1 MGLSV
6 VAVPY
11 RYDELRDGL
20 GLGPD
25 ALFEDGLIASLRA
38 INVEVSDPVEALLP
52 DDERVEGP
60 IAANIGRLGAHVGR
74 HVAQGCEDGAKVLVL
89 AGDDTASVGVIAG
102 LQLARGAGHRV
113 GIVWFDA
120 HGDFNTPE
128 TSVSNILAGMPLAI
142 LAGLA
147 GPLWRESAM
156 LAATVPTDRMVIA
169 GVRELDD
176 AEEQLLRS
184 TDVQIL
190 RHAESLSGRTFA
202 DAVERLAEKVDDI
215 YMHIDLDVLDPSLVP
230 SSSTPSPRGMT
241 LENMEKLMD
250 QAFATTKV
258 AVVGVAGLNPRA
270 GQRGATSTKSARDL
284 LVAAIPRWMNA
295 GEGQPTTD
303 VAR

>member
-1 MGLSV
+1 MMGLSL

-11 RYDELRDGL
+11 RYDELHDGL
-20 GLGPD
+20 GLGPG
-25 ALFEDGLIASLRA
+25 ALLDGGLVVALRQA
-38 INVEVSDPVEALLP
+38 GVEVSDPVEVRLP
-52 DDERVEGP
+52 EDERIDGP

-74 HVAQGCEDGAKVLVL
+74 HVSEACEGEGRVLVL
-89 AGDDTASVGVIAG
+89 AGDDTTSVGVIAG
-102 LQLARGAGHRV
+102 LQLAHGAGHRI

-190 RHAESLSGRTFA
+190 RHAESLSGWTFA
-202 DAVERLAEKVDDI
+202 DAMSRLAEKVDEI
-215 YMHIDLDVLDPSLVP
+215 YVHIDLDVLDPSLVP

-241 LENMEKLMD
+241 LANMEKLLD
-250 QAFATTKV
+250 QAFATGKV
-258 AVVGVAGLNPRA
+258 AVVGLAGLNPRA
-270 GQRGATSTKSARDL
+270 GQRGETSTASAKAL
-284 LVAAIPRWMNA
+284 LLAVIPRWM
-295 GEGQPTTD
+295 GIERSERT
-303 VAR
+303 

>member
-1 MGLSV
+1 MGLNV
-6 VAVPY
+6 VTVPY
-11 RYDELRDGL
+11 RYDELHDGL

-25 ALFEDGLIASLRA
+25 ALLDDGLIDALRRA
-38 INVEVSDPVEALLP
+38 GVDVSDPVEVHLP
-52 DDERVEGP
+52 DDERIKGP

-74 HVAQGCEDGAKVLVL
+74 RVAEAREHGGRVLVL
-89 AGDDTASVGVIAG
+89 AGDDTTSVGVISG
-102 LQLARGAGHRV
+102 LQLAHGAGHRL

-156 LAATVPTDRMVIA
+156 LAAIVPTDRMVIA

-202 DAVERLAEKVDDI
+202 DAMDRLANKVDDI
-215 YMHIDLDVLDPSLVP
+215 YVHIDLDVLDPSLVP

-241 LENMEKLMD
+241 LENMDKLLR
-250 QAFATTKV
+250 QVCGTGKV
-258 AVVGVAGLNPRA
+258 AVLGVAGLNPRA
-270 GQRGATSTKSARDL
+270 GQRGQKSVQSAKSL
-284 LVAAIPRWMNA
+284 LLRCIPHWVGAGGDAA
-295 GEGQPTTD
+295 
-303 VAR
+303 